1 MLHQILEAN
10 GGLPDDCIVS
20 YQNVGKEREETI
32 DRPPRSRSTK
42 HEAAFYPKQIPL
54 DLQQT
59 EGDEA
64 LVDHMCGD

>member
-20 YQNVGKEREETI
+20 YQNAGKEREETI

-42 HEAAFYPKQIPL
+42 HEAAFYSKQIPL